1 MERTRK
7 VQLVEEYIGMF
18 DKPGVYLMDFTG
30 LNVAE
35 MTQLRRQLREAS
47 VSMRVVKNTL
57 AKRALDQ
64 LGIDSLDDYLV
75 GPVGVVWSQEDSVT
89 PARVLLK
96 FIDDKDKGTV
106 RVGLVDGTLVTED
119 EIKTISKLPTKNE
132 LRAKLAMT
140 LNMPMVKLAQVL
152 NALPIRFARTV
163 KALEEKKSREEQV
176 PSA

>member
-64 LGIDSLDDYLV
+64 LGIAVLDDYIV
-75 GPVGVVWSQEDSVT
+75 GPIGVVWSQEDPVS

-96 FIDDKDKGTV
+96 FIGDKQKGSV
-106 RVGLVDGTLVTED
+106 RVGIVDGALVTED
-119 EIKTISKLPTKNE
+119 DIKTISKLPTKNE

-140 LNMPMVKLAQVL
+140 LNMPMVKLARVF
-152 NALPIRFARTV
+152 NALPTKFARTV
-163 KALEEKKSREEQV
+163 KALEEKKGRDE
-176 PSA
+176 